1 MLLSILIY
9 QDDFAD
15 VIISTRVIVLLI
27 AVRVKYG
34 VSQSPGIVVFVL
46 APCHSRKFMPQ
57 CMEIFEGKHEKFEI

>member
-27 AVRVKYG
+27 AVRVKCG

-46 APCHSRKFMPQ
+46 APCHSRNMPQ

>member
-1 MLLSILIY
+1 MVAVLLPFSCPL
-9 QDDFAD
+9 A
-15 VIISTRVIVLLI
+15 LI

-46 APCHSRKFMPQ
+46 APCHSRNMPQ